1 MNDGERGVEE
11 AVDELK
17 DKIAELSDF
26 VEIYSVIA
34 RDSIIFN
41 LDIKG
46 NLVSVKKGDIPVP
59 SFKGKPFLSLIS
71 REDRKNAAD
80 IFMKCLSGERARSSL
95 KIEGKGEY
103 NIVAIPRKKG
113 GKIEGVQGIARE
125 IESGSDSARLL
136 EIVSIPTCISDLL
149 GNIISS
155 NSECSTLLGYKDVK
169 GKNIF
174 DFIDGDYA
182 PEVRKQSMDAMDGIY
197 GRSEAYAVTAEGVK
211 IPVEISIREIKEEE
225 RLVFSLRK
233 MTDKKAVEMKAEE
246 AEEKSARNFQ
256 QFINKLSAIHDVAG
270 KTSAEEIYRDAVDAV
285 SKFFDVDS
293 CIIGTLSDSNIDLVA
308 GEGGRET
315 FERDEMLSAIKSGS
329 EFFEVEGTDKRKIYL
344 PLSFSGRVLGVM
356 GIEGNVSDDDLLL
369 LGMLSRGMA
378 KSVLY
383 MENEASL
390 NRYRETMDRSVEG
403 IYRTTFDGKILEA
416 NPAFLKIFGYDG
428 RKEELK
434 DINAES
440 LFLKPSDRQKFLEV
454 LEKKGI
460 VRDFETKYVK
470 RDGKTIFGR
479 ESAWV
484 VPRGDGGFIEG
495 IFHDIT
501 HQKGLEEDA
510 RFYNSLLRHDI
521 YNKNEIAIGYL
532 GLLKNSELSEKEAE
546 TVKKAVTAITEGNR
560 LIETVKKLE
569 TIRDSNELK
578 NMGIDGVMKRIIE
591 HYSEESRKRD
601 IDLIYIPTDAIVGG
615 NDLIEDVFSNLVKNS
630 IEHSYG
636 QHVRIYAKDETDG
649 WNIYV
654 EDDGVGL
661 PEGVKEKIF
670 RQGWRGRGSHG
681 SGLGLY
687 LVKKIVEGF
696 GGRIEVQ
703 SKEDGLSEGCRFVV
717 WLKKGKFNSNK
728 KRDKVIGRESEAAR
742 ARW

>member
-1 MNDGERGVEE
+1 M
-11 AVDELK
+11 DELK

-26 VEIYSVIA
+26 VEIYSAIA

-80 IFMKCLSGERARSSL
+80 IFMKCLSGERVRSSL

-136 EIVSIPTCISDLL
+136 EFVSTPTCISDLL
-149 GNIISS
+149 GNIIAS

-197 GRSEAYAVTAEGVK
+197 SKSEAYAVTAEGVK

-256 QFINKLSAIHDVAG
+256 QFRNKLSAIHDVAG
-270 KTSAEEIYRDAVDAV
+270 KTSAEEIYRDAVDVV

-293 CIIGTLSDSNIDLVA
+293 CIIGTLSDSNIDVIA

-315 FERDEMLSAIKSGS
+315 FEKDEMLSAMKSKS
-329 EFFEVEGTDKRKIYL
+329 EFFEVDGTDKRKIYF

-369 LGMLSRGMA
+369 LGMLSRDIA

-390 NRYRETMDRSVEG
+390 NRYMETMDRSVEG

-501 HQKGLEEDA
+501 RQKGLEEDA

-532 GLLKNSELSEKEAE
+532 GLLKNSELSEKEVE

-578 NMGIDGVMKRIIE
+578 NMDIDGVMKRVIE

-601 IDLIYIPTDAIVGG
+601 IDLIYVPTDAIVRG

-636 QHVRIYAKDETDG
+636 HHVKIYAKDEADG

-703 SKEDGLSEGCRFVV
+703 SKEDGFSEGCRFVV
-717 WLKKGKFNSNK
+717 WLKKGESNK
-728 KRDKVIGRESEAAR
+728 KRNKVIGRESEVAR